1 MQYAPLGRTGLN
13 CSRIGLG
20 TWAFASQAYR
30 DVSEAE
36 ACEAVRIALDLGINF
51 FDSAPLYGVGSGPDA
66 RDGVAEEVLGRA
78 LGADRDRAI
87 ISTKFGRNPST
98 GIVPTFT
105 AAQARRS
112 VDESLRRMGVDH
124 IDVLFFHSPFSPDD
138 IHDDVWEG
146 LNDVRDEGKV
156 RFVGHSISMFRD
168 TEGMARDWV
177 AQRKIDVIQVV
188 YSLMNRE
195 AADVIRDVGAQGCGV
210 VARETL
216 ANGFLTGAVT
226 RDTVFPANNLNAR
239 YAREEIAER
248 VGYVE
253 RLAAALTPG
262 TGLTIAQ
269 AALRW
274 ALDNP
279 CVSLALT
286 GAKNR
291 SELEDC
297 AAAADAPAF
306 PPETHDAVARM
317 HVKDYPGA

>member
-1 MQYAPLGRTGLN
+1 MQYAALGRTGMQ

-20 TWAFASQAYR
+20 TWAFASQAYG
-30 DVSEAE
+30 DVSEEE
-36 ACEAVRIALDLGINF
+36 AREAVRVALDLGINF
-51 FDSAPLYGVGSGPDA
+51 FDSAPLYGVGSGSDA

-78 LGADRDRAI
+78 LGADRGRAI

-105 AAQARRS
+105 AAQARKS
-112 VDESLRRMGVDH
+112 VDESLRRLKVGH
-124 IDVLFFHSPFSPDD
+124 IDVLFFHSPFSPSD

-146 LNDVRDEGKV
+146 LDEVRSQGKV
-156 RFVGHSISMFRD
+156 RFIGHSISMFRD
-168 TEGMARDWV
+168 TERMARDWA
-177 AQRKIDVIQVV
+177 AQRRIDVIQVV

-195 AADVIRDVGAQGCGV
+195 AADLIRETGAQGCGI

-239 YAREEIAER
+239 YSREQIAER

-253 RLAAALTPG
+253 RLARVLVQGEIG
-262 TGLTIAQ
+262 TMAQ

-279 CVSLALT
+279 HVSLALT

-291 SELEDC
+291 RELADC
-297 AAAADAPAF
+297 AAAADAPSL
-306 PPETHDAVARM
+306 PEEVYAEAERLHS
-317 HVKDYPGA
+317 KDYPAA